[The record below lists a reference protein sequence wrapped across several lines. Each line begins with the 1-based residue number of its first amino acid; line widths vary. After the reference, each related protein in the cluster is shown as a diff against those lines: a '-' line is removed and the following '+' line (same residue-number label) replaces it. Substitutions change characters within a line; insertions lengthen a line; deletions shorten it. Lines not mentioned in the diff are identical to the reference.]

1 MIKFKLLDPIK
12 DENILYDI
20 VKLEDIIFEGASI
33 GNYNIKP
40 MAKYG
45 RVYALLK
52 GDKEIVSVIEV
63 MSSFDREIAYIYGL
77 FTNTEYQNQGMGHKI
92 LGSVLEELKK
102 IGIKKVQLT
111 TGINNIRANKLYLDF
126 NFYVKEL
133 LEDEYRDGEK
143 RYLYETLL
151 Y

>member
-1 MIKFKLLDPIK
+1 MVEFKLLDPIK
-12 DENILYDI
+12 DEGMLYSI
-20 VKLEDIIFEGASI
+20 VELEDIIFEGASI

-45 RVYALLK
+45 RVYSLIK
-52 GDKEIVSVIEV
+52 GKEIVSVIEV

-77 FTNTEYQNQGMGHKI
+77 FTNTKYQNQGMAHKI
-92 LGSVLEELKK
+92 LSLVLEELKK

-111 TGINNIRANKLYLDF
+111 TGVNNTKANKLYLDF
-126 NFYVKEL
+126 NFYIKEL
-133 LEDEYRDGEK
+133 LEDEYKDGEK

>member
-1 MIKFKLLDPIK
+1 MVEFKLLDPIK
-12 DENILYDI
+12 DEDILYSI
-20 VKLEDIIFEGASI
+20 VKLEDIVFEGASI

-52 GDKEIVSVIEV
+52 GKEIISVIEV

-77 FTNTEYQNQGMGHKI
+77 FTNTKYQNQGMGHKI
-92 LGSVLEELKK
+92 LSLVLEELKK

-111 TGINNIRANKLYLDF
+111 TGIDNIRANKLYLDF
-126 NFYVKEL
+126 NFYIKEL
-133 LEDEYRDGEK
+133 LEDEYKDGEK